1 MRADDHVRQLCPN
14 FLSLKHLAYKDANLS
29 VMKIWRLTESAGPAE
44 RKMMVRRITME
55 FGSKA
60 VL

>member
-1 MRADDHVRQLCPN
+1 MCGSSVQIFIAQAPS
-14 FLSLKHLAYKDANLS
+14 FKDAKFS

-60 VL
+60 AL